1 MKRYSTSLT
10 TREMQVRTT
19 VRYHLISVRMA
30 IIQKLQITK
39 AGEAVE
45 KREPSYTVGGKVSWY
60 SRCEQQHGGP
70 PEN

>member
-1 MKRYSTSLT
+1 M
-10 TREMQVRTT
+10 
-19 VRYHLISVRMA
+19 RYHLISVRMA

-39 AGEAVE
+39 PGEAVE

-60 SRCEQQHGGP
+60 NRCEQQHGGP